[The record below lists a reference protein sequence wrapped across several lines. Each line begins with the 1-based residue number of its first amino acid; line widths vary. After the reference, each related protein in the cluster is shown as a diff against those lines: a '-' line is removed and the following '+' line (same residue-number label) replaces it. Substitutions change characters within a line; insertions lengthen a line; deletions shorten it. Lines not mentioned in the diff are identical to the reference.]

1 MIAQLDRLYIRTSI
15 RKSLSRLT
23 SYLFFEGRPLT
34 TKGRWVNP
42 LVFFLFQILKCLPT
56 LKKVKE
62 PVFIVGTGRSGTTV
76 LGLVLSMHHNVSYLN
91 EPKALWFS
99 AVPADDLVGSYSREY
114 AAYCMGKADVTKDI
128 KHALHRL
135 YGACLFA
142 TGGSRIVDKYPEM
155 IFRVDFVRE
164 VFPDAKF
171 IFLIR
176 NGMDTISSIVSW
188 VDNNGVNQKGE
199 QHDWWGADDRKWR
212 LLVSQVVA
220 SDPELKAVAYDIE
233 KFTNQCDRAAVE
245 WVLSMRE
252 GLKLL
257 ASSPND
263 IIPLRYE
270 ALVEAPQKELSNI
283 LRFCNLPMDKRFM
296 GYATSKLA
304 DASLHQE
311 IKLHSAILPA
321 FKQTMEALN
330 YEC

>member
-1 MIAQLDRLYIRTSI
+1 
-15 RKSLSRLT
+15 
-23 SYLFFEGRPLT
+23 
-34 TKGRWVNP
+34 
-42 LVFFLFQILKCLPT
+42 
-56 LKKVKE
+56 
-62 PVFIVGTGRSGTTV
+62 VFIVGTGRSGTTV
-76 LGLVLSMHHNVSYLN
+76 LGLILSMHRHVSYLN

-114 AAYCMGKADVTKDI
+114 AAYSMDKSDVTKGI
-128 KHALHRL
+128 KHTLHRL

-155 IFRVDFVRE
+155 IFRADFVRE

-188 VDNNGVNQKGE
+188 VDNNGINQKGE
-199 QHDWWGADDRKWR
+199 QHDWWGADDRKWK
-212 LLVSQVVA
+212 LLVNQVVCL
-220 SDPELKAVAYDIE
+220 DPELKDVAHDIE

-257 ASSPND
+257 ANNPD
-263 IIPLRYE
+263 GIISLRYE
-270 ALVEAPQKELSNI
+270 ALVEDPQRELSNI
-283 LRFCNLPMDKRFM
+283 LRFCHLPTDERFM
-296 GYATSKLA
+296 VYATSKLA
-304 DASLHQE
+304 GASLHQE
-311 IKLHSAILPA
+311 IKLHPAILPV
-321 FKQTMEALN
+321 FKQTMETLN